1 MAPEMYRGEQYDS
14 RVDIYALGLVLYKL
28 MNHNRL
34 PFLNLEKQLIT
45 YRDKENALTR
55 RMSGETP
62 PPPVDAGE
70 AFGSVI
76 LKACAYDAKERYQ
89 TPDKFR
95 EALEEIRY
103 GAANREQGVH
113 EKPKPVEERPVPK
126 SMPKFLQEGA
136 ARQLAR
142 TSQLNTD
149 AIRQAR
155 KNPVP
160 VSIQPEKPTAGEI
173 AKMQPGIRQRLRAQY
188 RSLRNLHPEKQHP
201 KRIAC
206 PVIRQDVPVSQIP
219 V

>member
-1 MAPEMYRGEQYDS
+1 MP
-14 RVDIYALGLVLYKL
+14 
-28 MNHNRL
+28 
-34 PFLNLEKQLIT
+34 
-45 YRDKENALTR
+45 
-55 RMSGETP
+55 
-62 PPPVDAGE
+62 GE

-89 TPDKFR
+89 TPEKFR

-113 EKPKPVEERPVPK
+113 EKQKPVEERPVPK

-160 VSIQPEKPTAGEI
+160 VSMTAGETDSRRNSKKCSPEY
-173 AKMQPGIRQRLRAQY
+173 AKGSERNTEASEICIRKN
-188 RSLRNLHPEKQHP
+188 S
-201 KRIAC
+201 
-206 PVIRQDVPVSQIP
+206 IRKG
-219 V
+219 